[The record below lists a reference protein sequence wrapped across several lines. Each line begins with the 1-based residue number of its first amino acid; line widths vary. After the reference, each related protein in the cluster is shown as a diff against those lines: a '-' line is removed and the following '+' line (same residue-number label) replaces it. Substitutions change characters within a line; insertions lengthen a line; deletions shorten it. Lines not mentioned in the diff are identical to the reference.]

1 MFSVP
6 ENHHH
11 AATPATKEGGDRV
24 RETGKGG
31 RPTLPDS
38 ERRVHRIGV
47 NVNEA
52 ERAIIE
58 ARAEV
63 VGLSVSVYLRQ
74 AGVGAKLSARVND
87 RVYHGLSHLGVNINQ
102 MARVANATGRL
113 PELEKLQA
121 ILAQILE
128 MREQV

>member
-31 RPTLPDS
+31 RPILPDS

-87 RVYHGLSHLGVNINQ
+87 RSITGS
-102 MARVANATGRL
+102 ATSASTSTRWLVWRTRPGGCRSWRSYK
-113 PELEKLQA
+113 PYSP
-121 ILAQILE
+121 
-128 MREQV
+128 RS